1 MFRKNTKITK
11 TVVSVILLGLL
22 IFFGNTAMLNRSRSV
37 FFTATDGVRY
47 GFFSSAKEVSA
58 RLASIFKR
66 SELIQKNE
74 ALRIEN
80 QNLSAKL
87 TSSYLLEEENKILR
101 QALKI
106 KQEKSRGSIIAR
118 ITGFQRQF
126 RDDFLIIDLGSEDG
140 IAAGDLAVA
149 ENNIFIG
156 RIQEVWAKNSRLI
169 LSSSASES
177 YSSILLPQNLPV
189 LALGSNNQELLL
201 DLVPENM
208 EVNAGDIVV
217 TSGKGEIFLEG
228 LILGKVISAKKIE
241 NQIFQSVAVKTL
253 YDPDYLKKIIII
265 KK

>member
-1 MFRKNTKITK
+1 M
-11 TVVSVILLGLL
+11 
-22 IFFGNTAMLNRSRSV
+22 
-37 FFTATDGVRY
+37 
-47 GFFSSAKEVSA
+47 
-58 RLASIFKR
+58 
-66 SELIQKNE
+66 
-74 ALRIEN
+74 
-80 QNLSAKL
+80 
-87 TSSYLLEEENKILR
+87 
-101 QALKI
+101 
-106 KQEKSRGSIIAR
+106 
-118 ITGFQRQF
+118 
-126 RDDFLIIDLGSEDG
+126 IIDLGSEDG